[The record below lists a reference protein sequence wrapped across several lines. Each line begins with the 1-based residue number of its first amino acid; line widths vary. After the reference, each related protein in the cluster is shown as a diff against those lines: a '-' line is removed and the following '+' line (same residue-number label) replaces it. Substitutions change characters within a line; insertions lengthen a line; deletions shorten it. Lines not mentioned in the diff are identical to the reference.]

1 MKTLTV
7 FTLIGL
13 FILQLSANDL
23 LIISWENLIP
33 AAVEFDDPYEE
44 LSRKQLSD
52 LSLMVRIR
60 TLEKKNPNRV
70 SDESRQQAD
79 EIEKSLRSDGID
91 IEGLLAQRK
100 KVAELRRSK
109 AESVNPDL
117 SDKSIRMP
125 GYLLPLDFSGK
136 MVTEFLLVP
145 WVGACIHTPPP
156 PKNQIVYV
164 KYEKGFEVH
173 SRFTAVWI
181 TGVMSTQATTNN
193 LYLTDGTSD
202 INSGYMVQAELIE
215 SYEEEP
221 LSAIKNTQIK

>member
-23 LIISWENLIP
+23 LTISWENLIP

-221 LSAIKNTQIK
+221 LSAK

>member
-1 MKTLTV
+1 M
-7 FTLIGL
+7 
-13 FILQLSANDL
+13 
-23 LIISWENLIP
+23 
-33 AAVEFDDPYEE
+33 
-44 LSRKQLSD
+44 
-52 LSLMVRIR
+52 
-60 TLEKKNPNRV
+60 
-70 SDESRQQAD
+70 
-79 EIEKSLRSDGID
+79 
-91 IEGLLAQRK
+91 AQRK

-221 LSAIKNTQIK
+221 LSAK

>member
-23 LIISWENLIP
+23 LTISWENLIP

-79 EIEKSLRSDGID
+79 EIEKSLHSDGID

-215 SYEEEP
+215 LYEEEP
-221 LSAIKNTQIK
+221 LSAK

>member
-221 LSAIKNTQIK
+221 LSAK